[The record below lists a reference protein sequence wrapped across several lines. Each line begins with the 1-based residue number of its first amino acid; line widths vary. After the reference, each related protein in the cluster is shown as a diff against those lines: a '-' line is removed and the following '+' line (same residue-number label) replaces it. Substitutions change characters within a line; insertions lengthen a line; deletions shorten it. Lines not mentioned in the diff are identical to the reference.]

1 MKMCSK
7 QTRPNF
13 QSTLSSTVRLVLG
26 GLTLLVGVAAS
37 SFAEETTTPV
47 DEGSSH
53 FKILITPRKSVTRPV
68 VRVAEQNTAV
78 AQDTAVA
85 VAQDADAAAK
95 TAQPAPPPATKP
107 GMPVIIPQP
116 VRMPRYVDV
125 YNSIPFSRSAWSA
138 NPSYRH
144 DATIELLL
152 GQIRPVTRIYNA
164 PSAPAFE
171 FVRPYRYFHR
181 GRSVNY
187 NFWYPRPTVYR
198 NY

>member
-1 MKMCSK
+1 MKMFSK
-7 QTRPNF
+7 KTRPKF
-13 QSTLSSTVRLVLG
+13 QSTWSGTARLVLG
-26 GLTLLVGVAAS
+26 GLTLLFGVAAS

-47 DEGSSH
+47 DGGSGE
-53 FKILITPRKSVTRPV
+53 FKILITPRKFVTRPV

-78 AQDTAVA
+78 A
-85 VAQDADAAAK
+85 VAQNANAAAG
-95 TAQPAPPPATKP
+95 TTEAAPPPATKP
-107 GMPVIIPQP
+107 GMPVIVPQP
-116 VRMPRYVDV
+116 VRKPRYVDV
-125 YNSIPFSRSAWSA
+125 YNSIPFSRSAWYA

-152 GQIRPVTRIYNA
+152 GQIRPVTRIYNTA
-164 PSAPAFE
+164 PAPAFE
-171 FVRPYRYFHR
+171 YVRPYRYYYR

>member
-1 MKMCSK
+1 MKMFSK

-26 GLTLLVGVAAS
+26 GLTLLFGVAAS

-47 DEGSSH
+47 DEGSGK

-68 VRVAEQNTAV
+68 VRVAQQNTAV
-78 AQDTAVA
+78 LA
-85 VAQDADAAAK
+85 AQDADADAK
-95 TAQPAPPPATKP
+95 TTQAAPPPATKP

-116 VRMPRYVDV
+116 VRKPRYVDV
-125 YNSIPFSRSAWSA
+125 YNSIPFSRSEWYA

-164 PSAPAFE
+164 PPAPAFE